1 MNMKRI
7 LILGLVMLLGACS
20 ILQGKRCSQ
29 PVPRKPITDSYIS
42 KEGDICYLKEV
53 DNRLGNY
60 INDVDLWF
68 AVCGYK

>member
-1 MNMKRI
+1 M
-7 LILGLVMLLGACS
+7 LTLVLVMLLGACG
-20 ILQGKRCSQ
+20 ILQEKRCLR
-29 PVPRKPITDSYIS
+29 PVPRKPITDSYNS

-53 DNRLGNY
+53 DDRLGNY